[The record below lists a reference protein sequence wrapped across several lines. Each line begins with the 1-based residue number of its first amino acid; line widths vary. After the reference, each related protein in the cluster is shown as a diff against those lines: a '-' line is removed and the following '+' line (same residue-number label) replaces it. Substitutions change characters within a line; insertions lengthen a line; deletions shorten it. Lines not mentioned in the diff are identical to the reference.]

1 MNGVLEKACTPWS
14 DAGTSF
20 ESCFV
25 LLKNKIRRFPRNVS
39 FQETVIL
46 CFRES
51 IIPETVSVGPCDQG
65 AFVCV
70 RS

>member
-1 MNGVLEKACTPWS
+1 MTCVLEKACTPQS
-14 DAGTSF
+14 NEGTSS

-25 LLKNKIRRFPRNVS
+25 LLRNKVRRFPRG

-51 IIPETVSVGPCDQG
+51 IIPETDSVGPCDQG
-65 AFVCV
+65 AFVCI